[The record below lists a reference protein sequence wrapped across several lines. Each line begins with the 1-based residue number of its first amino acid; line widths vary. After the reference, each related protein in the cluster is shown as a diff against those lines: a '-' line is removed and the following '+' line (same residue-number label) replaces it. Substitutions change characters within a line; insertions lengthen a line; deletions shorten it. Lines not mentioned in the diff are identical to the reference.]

1 MGPLDGIR
9 VLDIGNLLAGPWT
22 GTFLA
27 DLGADVIKVEHP
39 EIVDPVRNFG
49 ARAEGKG
56 LYWKSAGR
64 NKRCIT
70 LKLST
75 PRGREILLELVKTA
89 DVVIENYRAGTMEK
103 WGIAFEDLEQVNPNL
118 VMVRT
123 SGFGQ
128 QGPYS
133 GFPGFGTLA
142 EAMSGFANITGE
154 NDGPPQLPQLPLADG
169 IAALFGTIGALAG
182 LLNVKNGGGGQ
193 WIDNALYEGL
203 MRLTENMAMEA
214 WYTGVPRERL
224 GNRIADTTPRG
235 AYETSEPGKWVALS
249 GSNPATARRIF
260 EAIGRADMN
269 EDPRFM
275 ENQSRIKHADLI
287 DEALQDW
294 IGQHT
299 RDEVLA
305 TFRAADAPI
314 SPIYTHAELLEDPH
328 FVARETHVMIP
339 DADLGEVKVQ
349 NVMPRFSK
357 TPGEI
362 RFAGPDHGF
371 HNAEVFGEI
380 GLSASD
386 LDELKQEGII

>member
-27 DLGADVIKVEHP
+27 DLGADVIKIEHP

-103 WGIAFEDLEQVNPNL
+103 WGIAFDDLEKVNPNL

-182 LLNVKNGGGGQ
+182 LMHVKNGGGGQ

-275 ENQSRIKHADLI
+275 DNQSRIKHADLI

-328 FVARETHVMIP
+328 FVARDTHVMID

-362 RFAGPDHGF
+362 RFSGPDHGA
-371 HNAEVFGEI
+371 HNLDVFAEI
-380 GLSASD
+380 GLTQKD
-386 LDELKQEGII
+386 LDELKQEGVI

>member
-1 MGPLDGIR
+1 MGPLEGIR
-9 VLDIGNLLAGPWT
+9 VLDIGNLLAGPWS
-22 GTFLA
+22 GTFLG
-27 DLGADVIKVEHP
+27 DLGADVIKIEHP
-39 EIVDPVRNFG
+39 EIVDAVRNFG
-49 ARAEGKG
+49 ARAEGTG
-56 LYWKSAGR
+56 LFWKSAAR

-89 DVVIENYRAGTMEK
+89 DVLIENYRAGTMEK

-128 QGPYS
+128 TGPYS
-133 GFPGFGTLA
+133 GNPGFGTLA
-142 EAMSGFANITGE
+142 EAMSGFANVTGE
-154 NDGPPQLPQLPLADG
+154 NDGPPQLPQMALADG

-182 LLNVKNGGGGQ
+182 LINVKNGGGGQ

-203 MRLTENMAMEA
+203 TRITENMAMEA
-214 WYTGVPRERL
+214 WYTGVPRQRL
-224 GNRIADTTPRG
+224 GNRIGDLTPRG
-235 AYETSEPGKWVALS
+235 AYESSEPGKWVALS
-249 GSNPATARRIF
+249 GGNQATAHRIF
-260 EAIGRADMN
+260 KAIGRAEMN

-275 ENQSRIKHADLI
+275 DNQSRIKHADLI

-299 RDEVLA
+299 RDEVLK
-305 TFRAADAPI
+305 TFREADAPI
-314 SPIYTHAELLEDPH
+314 APIYTHAELLEDPH
-328 FVARETHVMIP
+328 FVARETHIMIP
-339 DADLGEVKVQ
+339 DDDLGEVKVQ

-357 TPGEI
+357 TPGSI
-362 RFAGPDHGF
+362 RFTGPDHGS

-380 GLSASD
+380 GLTQKD

>member
-22 GTFLA
+22 GTFLG
-27 DLGADVIKVEHP
+27 DLGADVIKIEHP

-49 ARAEGKG
+49 TRAEGKG
-56 LYWKSAGR
+56 LFWKSAAR

-103 WGIAFEDLEQVNPNL
+103 WGIAFEDLEKVNPNL

-128 QGPYS
+128 QGPYAS
-133 GFPGFGTLA
+133 NPGFGTLA
-142 EAMSGFANITGE
+142 EAMSGFANVTGE
-154 NDGPPQLPQLPLADG
+154 HDGPPQLPQMALADG

-182 LLNVKNGGGGQ
+182 LLNVKNGGSGQ

-203 MRLTENMAMEA
+203 SRITENMAMEA
-214 WYTGVPRERL
+214 WYTGTARGRL

-235 AYETSEPGKWVALS
+235 AYESSEPGKWVALS

-275 ENQSRIKHADLI
+275 DNQSRIKHADLI
-287 DEALQDW
+287 DEALQGW
-294 IGQHT
+294 ISQHT
-299 RDEVLA
+299 RDEVLD
-305 TFRAADAPI
+305 TFRTADAPI
-314 SPIYTHAELLEDPH
+314 APIYTHAELLEDPH
-328 FVARETHVMIP
+328 FVAREMHVMIP
-339 DADLGEVKVQ
+339 DDDLGEVKVQ

-357 TPGEI
+357 TPGAI
-362 RFAGPDHGF
+362 RFAGPDHGA
-371 HNAEVFGEI
+371 HNAEVYGEI
-380 GLSASD
+380 GLSATD
-386 LDELKQEGII
+386 LDSLTQEGII

>member
-27 DLGADVIKVEHP
+27 DLGADVIKIEHP

-103 WGIAFEDLEQVNPNL
+103 WGIAFEDLEKVNPNL

-128 QGPYS
+128 QGPYA

-182 LLNVKNGGGGQ
+182 LMHVKNGGGGQ

-269 EDPRFM
+269 DDPRFM
-275 ENQSRIKHADLI
+275 DNQSRIKHADLI

-305 TFRAADAPI
+305 TFREADAPI

-328 FVARETHVMIP
+328 FVARDTHVMID

-362 RFAGPDHGF
+362 RFSGPDHGA
-371 HNAEVFGEI
+371 HNLDVFAEI
-380 GLSASD
+380 GLTQKD
-386 LDELKQEGII
+386 LDELKQEGVI